1 LRPLFMSRTGPL
13 LALCLI
19 AAPVG
24 AGEIE
29 ITLHADGSKIIRNE
43 PGEARARRFSRR
55 LVPIPDAK
63 IAESI
68 DRWSAEREL
77 DPLLVH
83 AVVQVE
89 SGFNPRALSNKGA
102 MGLMQLMPGT
112 ARELEVGDPWDP
124 EQNVRGGT
132 EYLRRMLER
141 FDHDLEKALAAY
153 NAGPEAVSRHAGI
166 PPFAETRDYV
176 RKILCLL
183 GDDCTAEPERT
194 GRPVRIVRDADNLI
208 RITTS
213 GAGG

>member
-1 LRPLFMSRTGPL
+1 MRCSGTF
-13 LALCLI
+13 LALCLL
-19 AAPVG
+19 ALPAG

-29 ITLHADGSKIIRNE
+29 ITLHSSGAKIIKNE
-43 PGEARARRFSRR
+43 PSAARTRRFSQR
-55 LVPIPDAK
+55 LVPVPDEK
-63 IAESI
+63 IEESI
-68 DRWSAEREL
+68 ARWSSERRL

-102 MGLMQLMPGT
+102 MGLMQLMPDT
-112 ARELEVGDPWDP
+112 ARELNVTDPWDP

-153 NAGPEAVSRHAGI
+153 NAGPEAVARHSGV

-176 RKILCLL
+176 QKVLCLL
-183 GDDCTAEPERT
+183 GGDCRAEATERV
-194 GRPVRIVRDADNLI
+194 GRPVHITRDADNLI